1 MTRKEV
7 IELSTAVSQHGAM
20 CSSQGASCSLVT
32 LVTAAAPAL
41 SDDLPLPLL
50 LSQVLPV
57 VSGMDRKE
65 AGRRGT
71 SAAVSVG
78 LVLRRLMSGT
88 EP

>member
-1 MTRKEV
+1 M
-7 IELSTAVSQHGAM
+7 
-20 CSSQGASCSLVT
+20 T

-57 VSGMDRKE
+57 ASGMDRKE

-78 LVLRRLMSGT
+78 LVLRRLYVRHKAMICFQKSS
-88 EP
+88 EPKRAPG